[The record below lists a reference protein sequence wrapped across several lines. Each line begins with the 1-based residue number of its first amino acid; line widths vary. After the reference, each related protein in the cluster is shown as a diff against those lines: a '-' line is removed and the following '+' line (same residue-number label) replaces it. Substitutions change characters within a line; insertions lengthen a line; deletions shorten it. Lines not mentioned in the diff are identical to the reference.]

1 MKSAFFTS
9 IALAA
14 IGFNSALGACIPN
27 SNLAR
32 RNYVTSSP
40 PPETQVFSK
49 GNINIPAAPEKPS
62 PIPESTNA
70 YEKLED
76 KKEDISSIGG
86 SATPN
91 VVNISPSE
99 AALKGASA
107 TENTVASPDASKSTP
122 AQETESTEPGD
133 TPAGEALLSGSS
145 APEAASEASSG
156 GKSYEAEAP
165 STETTPAEEVHST
178 PEAETP
184 VTVDAAAPDTPAAT
198 ESIGSEAPSRDIPSV
213 PETKARAAEEEAA
226 PEATADTGS
235 SVSAA
240 PFRETPS
247 TPKTKAPAA
256 EEAAAPEAPAD
267 TESIGSAA
275 PEEEV
280 SGGSNGYAQTAPPS
294 TGKAY

>member
-32 RNYVTSSP
+32 RNYITSSP
-40 PPETQVFSK
+40 PTDTQVFSE
-49 GNINIPAAPEKPS
+49 GNLNVPAAPEKPS

-70 YEKLED
+70 YEKPED
-76 KKEDISSIGG
+76 KKEDISSTGG
-86 SATPN
+86 SAAPN

-99 AALKGASA
+99 AAPKGASA
-107 TENTVASPDASKSTP
+107 TENMVASPDASESTP
-122 AQETESTEPGD
+122 AQETESIESGNA
-133 TPAGEALLSGSS
+133 PAGEAPSSGSS

-165 STETTPAEEVHST
+165 STETTPAEEVPST

-184 VTVDAAAPDTPAAT
+184 ATKEFAAPDTPAAA
-198 ESIGSEAPSRDIPSV
+198 ESSG
-213 PETKARAAEEEAA
+213 
-226 PEATADTGS
+226 
-235 SVSAA
+235 SAA
-240 PFRETPS
+240 PSGETPS
-247 TPKTKAPAA
+247 TPKTEAPAA
-256 EEAAAPEAPAD
+256 EEADAPEAPAD
-267 TESIGSAA
+267 TESIVSAA
-275 PEEEV
+275 PVEEV
-280 SGGSNGYAQTAPPS
+280 SGGFNGYVQTAPPS

>member
-32 RNYVTSSP
+32 RNYITSSP
-40 PPETQVFSK
+40 PPDTHVSSE
-49 GNINIPAAPEKPS
+49 GNLNVPAAPEKPS

-70 YEKLED
+70 YEKPED
-76 KKEDISSIGG
+76 KKEDISSTGG
-86 SATPN
+86 SAAPN
-91 VVNISPSE
+91 VVNIGPSE

-107 TENTVASPDASKSTP
+107 TENTVASPDASESTP
-122 AQETESTEPGD
+122 AQETESIESGD
-133 TPAGEALLSGSS
+133 APAGEAPSSGSS

-165 STETTPAEEVHST
+165 STETTPAEEVPST

-184 VTVDAAAPDTPAAT
+184 ATKESAALDTPAAA
-198 ESIGSEAPSRDIPSV
+198 ESSSSAAPAEETPSA
-213 PETKARAAEEEAA
+213 PETKA
-226 PEATADTGS
+226 P
-235 SVSAA
+235 V
-240 PFRETPS
+240 
-247 TPKTKAPAA
+247 A
-256 EEAAAPEAPAD
+256 EEADTPEAPAD
-267 TESIGSAA
+267 TESIGSIA
-275 PEEEV
+275 PVEEV
-280 SGGSNGYAQTAPPS
+280 SGGSNGYVQTVPPS

>member
-70 YEKLED
+70 YEKPED
-76 KKEDISSIGG
+76 KKDVSSTGES
-86 SATPN
+86 SAPN
-91 VVNISPSE
+91 AVNSSPSE
-99 AALKGASA
+99 AAPKGASA

-133 TPAGEALLSGSS
+133 APAGEAPPSGSS

-178 PEAETP
+178 PEAETSD
-184 VTVDAAAPDTPAAT
+184 TVNSVAPSTPAAT
-198 ESIGSEAPSRDIPSV
+198 ES
-213 PETKARAAEEEAA
+213 
-226 PEATADTGS
+226 S
-235 SVSAA
+235 SSAA
-240 PFRETPS
+240 PSRETPS

-256 EEAAAPEAPAD
+256 EEADVPEAPAD
-267 TESIGSAA
+267 TESIDSAA
-275 PEEEV
+275 PAEEV
-280 SGGSNGYAQTAPPS
+280 SGGSNGYAQTAPSS